1 MNWVVFRVWIRVGG
15 LVVIVDVLYHD
26 FICVGVWTWRCSEC
40 GDVFWKRWRLSVI
53 MVSFIQSLGEDV
65 VLGRRC

>member
-1 MNWVVFRVWIRVGG
+1 VVR
-15 LVVIVDVLYHD
+15 VDVLYHD

-53 MVSFIQSLGEDV
+53 MVSFIQSLVEDV